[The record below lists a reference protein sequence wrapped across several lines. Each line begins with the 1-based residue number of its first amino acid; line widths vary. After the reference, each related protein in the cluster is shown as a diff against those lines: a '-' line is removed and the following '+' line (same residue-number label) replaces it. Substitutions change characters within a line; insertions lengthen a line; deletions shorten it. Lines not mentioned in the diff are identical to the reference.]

1 MKKLFSILICFL
13 MLATC
18 TLAGCATFSIDK
30 VKYYNEVLATVG
42 TEKITRF
49 DLLTAYNSYG
59 SSYYVQQMGES
70 EKEALSSTLDLLIDR
85 ELMYQYAL
93 DNNEL
98 YKPTKYQVNS
108 IVEEMFNSLDSQC
121 ETYLE
126 SAKKI
131 LLIEEDDDATTEEAS
146 NKTSYSLKDYKYKPR
161 AKVVYEDGEQKIKYI
176 TEGEPNSYDKLIVE
190 NYLTNF
196 TEKEVYNHIKNKY
209 FERFENKLKDRKFSS
224 DSNLTKEE
232 YARILTAKVKS
243 LFANDLIDYE
253 FYLRDSKGEKF
264 DKITENLITRY
275 MERTFDDKIKS
286 QYVENMRVHY
296 LENAQLSINDLTNE
310 FSYLLDLDF
319 DKYNNN
325 HDEYGNKMK
334 DIGTDADSV
343 LYHPNTEAKFGY
355 FVHAL
360 LNFDNIKENITL
372 LENESDPE
380 KYEEQYNSLVSNNQ
394 IMKREFDEETQTY
407 TDSDNKVSLKTV
419 VDEYNA
425 IANANYSST
434 QEKLQAFIKFMFT
447 YSTDNGTLSAG
458 MPYVIGTNGYS
469 AMEQAFTDEAVKLM
483 NGFAGDMSEV
493 DLTKL
498 DEMCITPY
506 GIHVLFYVGEV
517 NVNDVP
523 YQDKDGVYIA
533 ETDIE
538 GVEELNLY
546 TKKLNPLT
554 EQTYFD
560 MLFDYVY
567 PASSGEVYT
576 SNNGYTEFEEDAIN
590 QSKQTHK
597 VKKFTTKIKGTK
609 TAI

>member
-1 MKKLFSILICFL
+1 M
-13 MLATC
+13 
-18 TLAGCATFSIDK
+18 
-30 VKYYNEVLATVG
+30 
-42 TEKITRF
+42 
-49 DLLTAYNSYG
+49 
-59 SSYYVQQMGES
+59 
-70 EKEALSSTLDLLIDR
+70 
-85 ELMYQYAL
+85 
-93 DNNEL
+93 
-98 YKPTKYQVNS
+98 
-108 IVEEMFNSLDSQC
+108 
-121 ETYLE
+121 
-126 SAKKI
+126 
-131 LLIEEDDDATTEEAS
+131 
-146 NKTSYSLKDYKYKPR
+146 
-161 AKVVYEDGEQKIKYI
+161 
-176 TEGEPNSYDKLIVE
+176 IVE

-196 TEKEVYNHIKNKY
+196 SEKEIYNHIKNKY

-224 DSNLTKEE
+224 DSNLTNEE
-232 YARILTAKVKS
+232 YARILTAKVKN

-253 FYLRDSKGEKF
+253 FYLRDSKGKKF
-264 DKITENLITRY
+264 DKTTENLITRY
-275 MERTFDDKIKS
+275 IERTFDDKIKS
-286 QYVENMRVHY
+286 QYVDNMRVHY
-296 LENAQLSINDLTNE
+296 LENTQLSINDLTNE

-372 LENESDPE
+372 LENESDPD
-380 KYEEQYNSLVSNNQ
+380 KYEEQYNSLISNNK
-394 IMKREFDEETQTY
+394 IMQREFDEETQTY

-469 AMEQAFTDEAVKLM
+469 AMEQAFTDEAIKLM

-517 NVNDVP
+517 NSNDIP
-523 YQDKDGVYIA
+523 YQDKNGVYIA

-576 SNNGYTEFEEDAIN
+576 SNNGYTEFEKDAIN

-609 TAI
+609 VSI